1 MNDEINNQQPPQPTL
16 EQLLYALA
24 WELQALRISVDALKE
39 SVNGLNSSL
48 RED

>member
-24 WELQALRISVDALKE
+24 WELQALRVSVQELNE
-39 SVNGLNSSL
+39 SVRGLNASL
-48 RED
+48 REE